1 MYIEDLIQFAT
12 GSGPYLF
19 KSSVSISDP
28 RDFNVLSSMGDQ
40 LLYNGNQLTEK
51 QGLLAVRLLNKYRD
65 DLRPFVATLDDDLD
79 NPRWKN
85 SFRVLPKHKTVKI
98 GIHSPPSKLHNEK
111 CILVEF
117 PYDNDLVEAFRKRN
131 TELHELH
138 KGSWDSNIKKWVFAL
153 TETNIEWLGNTLL
166 AREFQPDA
174 EFTELYHQV
183 VDALAKLES
192 HIPMMVASD
201 SGYVLK
207 NTHKSVPAIK
217 IDNLTE
223 ALFLAR
229 DYGVTTW
236 DNEIDARANS
246 TLHPVTKTIL
256 SIGDRKHPWIDSNI
270 HSIDAFTDLLNYG
283 GPALVIIPGGSE
295 LEMISVWTQF
305 ALTMGIRTEQ
315 ISVMFRLPN
324 EQAEFNRF
332 VKEANLNNP
341 VDGNTR
347 LVFVSTKIT
356 KPLIKSGVK
365 FNTVINLGY
374 YNYMHFTMSTVV
386 DNARNLVYYSMKA
399 PTKNNKW
406 QPREL

>member
-19 KSSVSISDP
+19 KSGVSISDP

-65 DLRPFVATLDDDLD
+65 ELRPFVATLDADLD

-85 SFRVLPKHKTVKI
+85 PFRVLPKHKTVKI
-98 GIHSPPSKLHNEK
+98 GIHNQPAKFHNEK

-131 TELHELH
+131 SSLHDLH
-138 KGSWDSNIKKWVFAL
+138 KGNWDSNIKKWVFAL

-166 AREFQPDA
+166 SKEFQPDT
-174 EFTELYHQV
+174 EFVELYQGV
-183 VDALAKLES
+183 VDALDNIES
-192 HIPMMVASD
+192 HIPMIVNGNT
-201 SGYVLK
+201 GYLLK
-207 NTHKSVPAIK
+207 NTHKSVPVIET
-217 IDNLTE
+217 DNLTE

-229 DYGVTTW
+229 EYGVTTW
-236 DNEIDARANS
+236 DNEIDIQIDKN
-246 TLHPVTKTIL
+246 LHPVTKTIL
-256 SIGDRKHPWIDSNI
+256 SISDKKHPWIDSNI
-270 HSIDAFTDLLNYG
+270 HSVDVFKDLIQYG

-295 LEMISVWTQF
+295 LELLDTWVKF
-305 ALTMGIRTEQ
+305 AERQNIESSQL
-315 ISVMFRLPN
+315 SVMFRLPN
-324 EQAEFNRF
+324 EQSAFNEYVRL
-332 VKEANLNNP
+332 AGLNNP
-341 VDGNTR
+341 VSENTR

-365 FNTVINLGY
+365 FDTVINLGY

-406 QPREL
+406 QPQEL

>member
-19 KSSVSISDP
+19 KSGVTISDG

-51 QGLLAVRLLNKYRD
+51 QGLLALRLLNKYRD
-65 DLRPFVATLDDDLD
+65 ELRPFVTSLDDDLD
-79 NPRWKN
+79 NPKWKN

-98 GIHSPPSKLHNEK
+98 DIHSQSSKLHHKK

-131 TELHELH
+131 TGLHELH
-138 KGSWDSNIKKWVFAL
+138 KGSWDSSIKKWVFAL

-166 AREFQPDA
+166 SKEFQPDE
-174 EFTELYHQV
+174 EFTELYQSV
-183 VDALAKLES
+183 VSTLNNLES
-192 HIPMMVASD
+192 HIPMIVKSD
-201 SGYVLK
+201 TGYVLK
-207 NTHKSVPAIK
+207 NTHKSIPAIK
-217 IDNLTE
+217 TDDLTE

-229 DYGVTTW
+229 DYGITTW
-236 DNEIDARANS
+236 DNEIDIQIDK

-256 SIGDRKHPWIDSNI
+256 SISDKKHPWVDSNM
-270 HSIDAFTDLLNYG
+270 HSIDAFKDLIQHG
-283 GPALVIIPGGSE
+283 GPALVIVPGGSE
-295 LEMISVWTQF
+295 LELLNSWVKF
-305 ALTMGIRTEQ
+305 AERQNIEAKQL
-315 ISVMFRLPN
+315 SVMFRLPN
-324 EQAEFNRF
+324 EQSAFNEYVRL
-332 VKEANLNNP
+332 AGLNNP
-341 VDGNTR
+341 VDENTR
-347 LVFVSTKIT
+347 IVFVSTKIT

-406 QPREL
+406 QPQEL

>member
-51 QGLLAVRLLNKYRD
+51 QGLLAVRLLNKYRNE
-65 DLRPFVATLDDDLD
+65 LRPFVATLDDDLD

-85 SFRVLPKHKTVKI
+85 SFRVLPKHKTIKI
-98 GIHSPPSKLHNEK
+98 GIHNQASKLHHGK

-117 PYDNDLVEAFRKRN
+117 PYDNDLVEAFRTRN
-131 TELHELH
+131 TGLHELH

-153 TETNIEWLGNTLL
+153 TETNIEWLGNILL
-166 AREFQPDA
+166 TKEFQPDT
-174 EFTELYHQV
+174 EFSELHQRV
-183 VDALAKLES
+183 VDTLADLES
-192 HIPMMVASD
+192 HIPMIVS
-201 SGYVLK
+201 SNGSYILK
-207 NTHKSVPAIK
+207 NTHKSVPDIET
-217 IDNLTE
+217 DNLTE

-229 DYGVTTW
+229 EYGITTW
-236 DNEIDARANS
+236 DNTVDVQIDNN
-246 TLHPVTKTIL
+246 LHPVTKTIL
-256 SIGDRKHPWIDSNI
+256 SISDKKHPWIDSNI
-270 HSIDAFTDLLNYG
+270 HSVDVFKDLIRYG
-283 GPALVIIPGGSE
+283 GPALVIVPGGSE
-295 LEMISVWTQF
+295 LELLDTWVKF
-305 ALTMGIRTEQ
+305 TERQ
-315 ISVMFRLPN
+315 NIESKNLSVMFRLPN
-324 EQAEFNRF
+324 EQSAFNEYVRL
-332 VKEANLNNP
+332 AGLNNP
-341 VDGNTR
+341 VDENTR
-347 LVFVSTKIT
+347 IVFVSTKIT

-365 FNTVINLGY
+365 FDTVINLGY

-406 QPREL
+406 QPQEL